1 MHCQH
6 LIHCTSE
13 KYIPTCLC
21 VSLCSDAFAT
31 PQPNISLA
39 LPMIIHHGP
48 SFHGSE
54 FCCWHSTA
62 WTKCIFVWAV
72 HSTHVQSLST
82 SAFQPP
88 VLRPWHQ
95 WEDQGDGPWVWCW
108 VSSTPH
114 NWSFS
119 ACPKTFTIAE
129 GSKANAVEEKIIEIG
144 SYVIQQYWTYIIY
157 IYTLYNEVFN
167 VLQRHAGCF
176 LFKGNWL
183 CAEGAK
189 YWHLKRPVQT
199 KTREGNKGMPFI
211 CIFTLIPDS
220 YPLLEIPIV

>member
-1 MHCQH
+1 MWYMVVHHDIFMEREPTSQYITTTTDFIFCYCILSHNLSEKNIQLRMHCQH

-13 KYIPTCLC
+13 NIPTCLC

-39 LPMIIHHGP
+39 LPIIIHHGP

-157 IYTLYNEVFN
+157 IY
-167 VLQRHAGCF
+167 
-176 LFKGNWL
+176 
-183 CAEGAK
+183 
-189 YWHLKRPVQT
+189 
-199 KTREGNKGMPFI
+199 I
-211 CIFTLIPDS
+211 I
-220 YPLLEIPIV
+220 